1 MAPPTPTPAAAPASA
16 AATAKRRQR
25 PRSRWA
31 LVRRVLGIL
40 FVSLVVVLIF
50 RKMST
55 IDWSAVLTAVQSFQL
70 RTLAPAFAL
79 VVLSYCLHA
88 SFDLLGRAYAGHHL
102 RASRVMTIAYI
113 SYAFNLNLGALVGG
127 LGLRYRLYAHAGLN
141 TPQIAKVY
149 SIGVVTNWIGYCL
162 LAGVVLSSGIV
173 VLPEE
178 WGRDPLLLRA
188 GGVLL
193 VAVAIGYIL
202 ACAFAKRRH
211 LVLRG
216 HTFDLPSLRFALMQ
230 CSLSMVNWLT
240 IATVIHAL
248 LPHETSWSAVVGVV
262 LVSSLAGAIAHI
274 PAGLGV
280 LETVFLVLLGGEIP
294 HHALLAGLVAY
305 RAMYYLLPMAPA
317 VAAYFWM
324 EVRHRKAAA
333 AAPA

>member
-1 MAPPTPTPAAAPASA
+1 MVATTSS
-16 AATAKRRQR
+16 TAKRRPHSR
-25 PRSRWA
+25 RRSRWA

-40 FVSLVVVLIF
+40 FVSLVVVLIY

-70 RTLAPAFAL
+70 RTLAPAFGL

-88 SFDLLGRAYAGHHL
+88 SFDLLGRSYAGHHL
-102 RASRVMTIAYI
+102 RAPRVMSIAYV

-127 LGLRYRLYAHAGLN
+127 LGLRYRLYSHAGLN

-162 LAGVVLSSGIV
+162 LAGVVLASGLV

-193 VAVAIGYIL
+193 LVVAIGYVL

-211 LVLRG
+211 LTLRG

-230 CSLSMVNWLT
+230 CALSVVNWLT

-262 LVSSLAGAIAHI
+262 LVSSLAGAVAHI

-280 LETVFLVLLGGEIP
+280 LETVFLVLLGGTIP

-324 EVRHRKAAA
+324 EVRHRKASASTAA
-333 AAPA
+333 A